1 MLKRKMNAINQD
13 AQRTCCRPFFSK
25 PGVKK
30 EQMAIIH
37 LLSFNQSSKAA
48 LNCVKATLM
57 ATDLILNDA
66 QTHRLIPLLVKEQ
79 KLK

>member
-1 MLKRKMNAINQD
+1 
-13 AQRTCCRPFFSK
+13 
-25 PGVKK
+25 
-30 EQMAIIH
+30 MAIIH

-48 LNCVKATLM
+48 LNCIKATLM